1 MKHTGDR
8 IVLMWTPGPS
18 LRSHLGF
25 CLIPW
30 LGTQGQ
36 RPFPYSL
43 SLWLLGPLCR
53 FPFFTPYGLPLA
65 SPPPPICIKWST
77 RSYREIVL
85 LNDEG
90 GEKGDCLHTQVI
102 FISPSVSRIN
112 LRWKMFP
119 AAARRPVGN
128 ICILLL
134 CFPPHSSPQRNGVFL
149 KFICK
154 VLFSALIT
162 L

>member
-1 MKHTGDR
+1 MNPWPKPEKSPWVLFDSLTGD
-8 IVLMWTPGPS
+8 PGSTALPLFTIPVTS
-18 LRSHLGF
+18 RTTLLLSFSHTLRSSS
-25 CLIPW
+25 
-30 LGTQGQ
+30 
-36 RPFPYSL
+36 SL
-43 SLWLLGPLCR
+43 P
-53 FPFFTPYGLPLA
+53 A
-65 SPPPPICIKWST
+65 PPICIKWST
-77 RSYREIVL
+77 RSYREILL

-119 AAARRPVGN
+119 AAAGRPVGN
-128 ICILLL
+128 ICVLLL